1 MITILSIINLFTI
14 FHWLRLWD
22 RALKNR
28 VSIRT
33 YLPSDEEPIRL
44 FFLMIPTAITIG
56 SILYLMVTYLP

>member
-1 MITILSIINLFTI
+1 MITILSIINIFTI

-22 RALKNR
+22 RALKNQ

-33 YLPSDEEPIRL
+33 YIPSEEEPIQL
-44 FFLMIPTAITIG
+44 FFLMIPTVITIG